1 MEGVIAM
8 YQNILFDL
16 DGTVTD
22 PCVGITNSVAYAL
35 DQFGIGVPDKTR
47 LYPFIGPPLSD
58 SFARYYGFSEEQ
70 CELAVKYYREY
81 YAETGIYEN
90 KLYDGMEDLLKKI
103 KTAGK
108 RIVLATSK
116 PEEFA
121 ERVLKY
127 FHVDHY
133 FDFIAG
139 ATMDGIRSRKADVIS
154 YALKS
159 CAEKDLSEAVM
170 IGDREYDIFGARE
183 AGIASIGVL
192 YGYGSE
198 EELRNA
204 GADAIAE
211 TVHDIITY
219 L

>member
-1 MEGVIAM
+1 M
-8 YQNILFDL
+8 YQTILFDL

-22 PCVGITNSVAYAL
+22 PGVGITNSVAYAL
-35 DQFGIGVPDKTR
+35 DKFGIEVPDKIR
-47 LYPFIGPPLSD
+47 LYKFIGPPLSD
-58 SFARYYGFSEEQ
+58 SFAQYYGFSEEQ
-70 CELAVKYYREY
+70 CDLAVKYYREY
-81 YAETGIYEN
+81 FTETGIYEN
-90 KLYDGMEDLLKKI
+90 KLYDGMERLLEKI

-108 RIVLATSK
+108 GIVLATSK

-121 ERVLKY
+121 ERILKY

-139 ATMDGIRSRKADVIS
+139 ATMDGIRGRKADVIS
-154 YALKS
+154 YALEN
-159 CAEKDLSEAVM
+159 CAAKDLSGTVM
-170 IGDREYDIFGARE
+170 VGDREYDIFGARE

-198 EELRNA
+198 KELRSA

>member
-1 MEGVIAM
+1 M
-8 YQNILFDL
+8 YQTILFDL

-22 PCVGITNSVAYAL
+22 PGVGITNSVAYAL
-35 DQFGIGVPDKTR
+35 DKFGIEVPDKTR
-47 LYPFIGPPLSD
+47 LYKFIGPPLSD
-58 SFARYYGFSEEQ
+58 SFAQYYGFSEEQ
-70 CELAVKYYREY
+70 CDLAVKYYREY
-81 YAETGIYEN
+81 FTETGIYEN
-90 KLYDGMEDLLKKI
+90 KLYDGMERLLEKI

-108 RIVLATSK
+108 GIVLATSK

-121 ERVLKY
+121 ERILKY

-139 ATMDGIRSRKADVIS
+139 ATMDGIRGRKADVIS
-154 YALKS
+154 YALEN
-159 CAEKDLSEAVM
+159 CAAKDLSGTVM
-170 IGDREYDIFGARE
+170 VGDREYDIFGARE

-198 EELRNA
+198 KELRSA